1 MKTGFSPSEVGGI
14 ACCDRKMSS
23 ASSLSPYQAV
33 CCTELSPL
41 ALGTGH
47 TSCHPP
53 PRLSFSLS
61 SSVSLSL
68 SLSFLPGCSDPPF
81 LTTLPPFSVTL
92 RRSASIVSVRTG
104 GLSVDKAAG
113 LQKTHQTLSLLC
125 AARELSAQQKDR
137 HSSFSLRPLL
147 VSTTWPQTGKRPWR
161 VLYVSRVTNTSW
173 ISSNRSRRDPCFL
186 TVVMTVLWWMIVNIK
201 HKSRLRVDAIMTHAL

>member
-47 TSCHPP
+47 TSCQPP
-53 PRLSFSLS
+53 PPP
-61 SSVSLSL
+61 LSL
-68 SLSFLPGCSDPPF
+68 SLFVVSDPPF
-81 LTTLPPFSVTL
+81 LTTLPPLSVTL
-92 RRSASIVSVRTG
+92 RRLASIVSVQTG

-125 AARELSAQQKDR
+125 AVREHSAQQKDR
-137 HSSFSLRPLL
+137 DSSFSLRPLL
-147 VSTTWPQTGKRPWR
+147 VSTIWPQTGKRPWR
-161 VLYVSRVTNTSW
+161 MLYVSRVTNTSW